1 MFRSMPHCRWRGFTL
16 IELLVVIAIIAIL
29 AAILFP
35 VFAKAREKA
44 RTASCGSNLK
54 QIGLALRQYCMDYD
68 EVNVRIY
75 FSSTVRWHQA
85 VQPYIKNLDIF
96 RCNSAGH
103 LVDQYTGLYM
113 SYGMNTFNFVGGTN
127 SYCFWYP
134 VPEACI
140 EYPAETIWVGDS
152 QSETNAAQGYYC
164 LGSGAAFTDPVRY
177 VAYRHNGMFNALFCD
192 GHVKL
197 LGRTT
202 QSQWAI
208 PASYHEN

>member
-1 MFRSMPHCRWRGFTL
+1 MHRARGNAFTL

-54 QIGLALRQYCMDYD
+54 QIGLALKQYSQDYD

-75 FSSTVRWHQA
+75 FNSTTRWHQA
-85 VQPYIKNLDIF
+85 VQPYMKSTDLF

-103 LVDQYTGLYM
+103 LVDQYTGLFM
-113 SYGMNTFNFVGGTN
+113 SYGMNTYNFVGGTN
-127 SYCFWYP
+127 NYCFWYP
-134 VPEACI
+134 VPEANI

-152 QSETNAAQGYYC
+152 QSETDPNQGYYC
-164 LGSGAAFTDPVRY
+164 VGSGATFTDPVRY
-177 VAYRHNGMFNALFCD
+177 VSYRHNQMFNALFCD

-197 LGRTT
+197 QQQTSIKL
-202 QSQWAI
+202 WAV
-208 PASYHEN
+208 PASYH